1 VILEGTIHGA
11 PATQKNTPYT
21 FSPFLFSSVR
31 AGISRRGFHSSAGDG
46 EPERR
51 TRPSRCRSKIR
62 WLRTTLTLFPRWC
75 VHQDQL
81 SFCGSAADTPITEQ
95 FRSFCS
101 HNATVL
107 RDLAI
112 IDWHSGGVQAI
123 DISDATHPKQ
133 AGFFMPQPIPVVGA
147 EDPALSVGPA
157 TTVSELLNPNVN
169 DPDFKT
175 KVVMWSY
182 PIMKDGLVYVIEVGN
197 GLYILRYTG
206 PHSDQV
212 ENTQFREGNS
222 TVGNND
228 DEGEGGDR

>member
-1 VILEGTIHGA
+1 MI
-11 PATQKNTPYT
+11 
-21 FSPFLFSSVR
+21 
-31 AGISRRGFHSSAGDG
+31 D
-46 EPERR
+46 
-51 TRPSRCRSKIR
+51 
-62 WLRTTLTLFPRWC
+62 
-75 VHQDQL
+75 QDQL
-81 SFCGSAADTPITEQ
+81 SFCGSAADTPVTEQ
-95 FRSFCS
+95 FRSFSS
-101 HNATVL
+101 HNPTVL

-133 AGFFMPQPIPVVGA
+133 AGFFMPQPIPVVGT
-147 EDPALSVGPA
+147 EDPALSAGPA

-182 PIMKDGLVYVIEVGN
+182 PIIKDGLIYVIDIRN

-228 DEGEGGDR
+228 DEGEGDR